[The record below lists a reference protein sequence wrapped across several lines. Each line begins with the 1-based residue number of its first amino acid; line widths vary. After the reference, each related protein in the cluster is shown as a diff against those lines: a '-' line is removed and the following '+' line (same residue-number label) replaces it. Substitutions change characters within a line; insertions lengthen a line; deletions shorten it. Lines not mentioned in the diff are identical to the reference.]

1 MQPKNNRTGVRAI
14 HDVFPIR
21 AIEQDCLI
29 SAHGD
34 LTVCFAINLPEIFT
48 LNASFDGVGEGRVEQ
63 GDYIT
68 LCNVW
73 TKALGVLPSYTIVH
87 KQDYFIEETYQ
98 PTDGQSTEKSRTF
111 LDRASD
117 RHFNERPYLHHQC
130 YLYLTKTHPERRDV
144 SAVKTSLARGRLVPK
159 EVGDKRKVDEFF
171 NCIEQFVSILESSRL
186 ISLRRLGADE
196 LAGTD
201 KHTGASIGEASTPA
215 ASTAGASTPGLLE
228 RYMSLSLRDEVVT
241 LADLEMDEV
250 LKVGGKYTKFYTISD
265 IDDLPEWVYT
275 NNRVEALSTE
285 RSNVSVSFAAPV
297 SLMLPCNHI
306 YNQYIFIED
315 KQATFPKLEQRAM
328 QMRSLTNFGKDNEVN
343 AMLLNQYL
351 SYAAESGFTP
361 VRSHF
366 NIQVWTEDKSR
377 LPILRNMVSSAI
389 ARLGVRPR
397 ENTKDALGLFWA
409 GIPGNAADLP
419 SEDKYWS
426 FVPQSV
432 CLLNQETNYYDSVS
446 PYGVKLVERMSG
458 KPLLVDLSD
467 QPMDRG
473 WVTNRN
479 KFILGPSGSG
489 KSFFT
494 NHALR
499 SYHVQGSHAVIVDVG
514 HSYRGLCDMLG
525 GLYLTYSEDEP
536 INFNPFFIENRVMP
550 DVEKKE
556 AIKVLLQTLWKRSDE
571 RQTMSEYTALSDAV
585 TQYFERYLPD
595 NPDVFACFNS
605 FYEFMQTDFPR
616 YLEEHRVQIGYFDYD
631 NFIYVLRPFYRG
643 GEYEALLNSREN
655 LDLLNRQFIVFELDN
670 IKDHPILFPV
680 VTIIIMDTFIS
691 KMRKLGGVRKIILIE
706 EAWKAIMKD
715 GMAEY
720 IKYLYKT
727 VRKFF
732 GEAWI
737 VTQEVDD
744 IIGNKI
750 VKDSIINNA
759 DTKIL
764 LDQRKYRNK
773 FSHVKELL
781 ALSDKDK
788 DLCLSLN
795 LDLDPKRK
803 YKEVF
808 ISWGGQE
815 SKVYGVEVS
824 TEEYLA
830 YSTEQREKLRLERMV
845 KAHDGNYDLALR
857 DFADEIR
864 TGIPASR

>member
-1 MQPKNNRTGVRAI
+1 MQLKSKEI

-29 SAHGD
+29 SVHGD
-34 LTVCFAINLPEIFT
+34 LTVCFAVSLPEIFT
-48 LNASFDGVGEGRVEQ
+48 LNANIERVGEERIEQ
-63 GDYIT
+63 GDYIA

-73 TKALGVLPSYTIVH
+73 TKALGVLPSYTILH
-87 KQDYFIEETYQ
+87 KQDWFVEETYDK
-98 PTDGQSTEKSRTF
+98 TTAGHLDGRSTF

-117 RHFNERPYLHHQC
+117 RHFNERPYLHHEC

-144 SAVKTSLARGRLVPK
+144 SAVKTSLSRGRLVPK
-159 EVGDKRKVDEFF
+159 EVGDRLKVEEFF
-171 NCIEQFVSILESSRL
+171 NSVEQFVSILESSRL
-186 ISLRRLGADE
+186 IGLRRLNTDE
-196 LAGTD
+196 LAGSD
-201 KHTGASIGEASTPA
+201 AHA
-215 ASTAGASTPGLLE
+215 GLLE
-228 RYMSLSLRDEVVT
+228 RYMSLSLRNEVVT
-241 LADLEMDEV
+241 LADLEMDEE
-250 LKVGGKYTKFYTISD
+250 LRVGGKYTKFYTISD
-265 IDDLPEWVYT
+265 IDDLPEWVHT

-285 RSNVSVSFAAPV
+285 RSNVSVSYAAPV
-297 SLMLPCNHI
+297 SLMLNCNHI

-315 KQATFPKLEQRAM
+315 KQAAFPKLEQRAT
-328 QMRSLTNFGKDNEVN
+328 QMRSLANFGKDNEIN

-351 SYAAESGFTP
+351 SYAAEMGYTP

-377 LPILRNMVSSAI
+377 LPVLRNLVSSAI
-389 ARLGVRPR
+389 AKLGVRPR

-409 GIPGNAADLP
+409 GIPGNAADMP
-419 SEDKYWS
+419 GEDKYWS

-432 CLLNQETNYYDSVS
+432 CLLNQETNYYDSAS
-446 PYGVKLVERMSG
+446 HYGVKLVERMSG

-467 QPMDRG
+467 YPMKKG

-499 SYHVQGSHAVIVDVG
+499 SFFVQGSHAVIVDVG
-514 HSYRGLCDMLG
+514 HSYRGLCNMLG

-536 INFNPFFIENRVMP
+536 INFNPFFIEHRAQP

-585 TQYFERYLPD
+585 TRYFE
-595 NPDVFACFNS
+595 VFLVDHPEVFPCFNS

-616 YLEEHRVQIGYFDYD
+616 YLEDNKVQIGYFDYD
-631 NFIYVLRPFYRG
+631 NFMYVLRPFYRG
-643 GEYEALLNSREN
+643 GEYEALLNSPEN
-655 LDLLNRQFIVFELDN
+655 IDLLNIPFIVFELDN

-691 KMRKLGGVRKIILIE
+691 KMRKLNGVRKIILIE

-764 LDQRKYRNK
+764 LDQRKYQNK
-773 FSHVKELL
+773 FAHVKDLL
-781 ALSDKDK
+781 ALTDKER

-795 LDLDPKRK
+795 RDLDPRRK

-830 YSTEQREKLRLERMV
+830 YSTEQNEKLRLEEKV
-845 KAHDGNYDLALR
+845 AVYDGNYDLALR
-857 DFADEIR
+857 DYAEEFKAGR
-864 TGIPASR
+864 